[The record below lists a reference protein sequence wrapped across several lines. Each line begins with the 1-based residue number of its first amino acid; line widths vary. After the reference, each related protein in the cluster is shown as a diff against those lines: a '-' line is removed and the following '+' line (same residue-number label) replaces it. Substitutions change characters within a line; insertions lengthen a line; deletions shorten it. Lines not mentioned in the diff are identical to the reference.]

1 MAKAKPPKPPKPK
14 DVRYACALNVLSW
27 DQRLGAEVFDPYV
40 EDAGQNALGLRQ
52 ALSFHVSRPPG
63 PQEVSQDLGLRQSL
77 SWGVTS
83 PHVAPGPQEVSQDL
97 GLRQSLSWGVVA
109 PTGPP
114 AVNAETSI
122 WWQTHV
128 ATFNDPFST
137 NSPDDVLA
145 SSVLLVLA
153 HVDPSPPTSRGAAMA
168 RLASIL
174 AGTEGLEALGRV
186 LD

>member
-1 MAKAKPPKPPKPK
+1 MAKAKPPKPPNPK

-40 EDAGQNALGLRQ
+40 EDAGQNALGLHQ
-52 ALSFHVSRPPG
+52 ALSFQISRPPG
-63 PQEVSQDLGLRQSL
+63 PQEV
-77 SWGVTS
+77 
-83 PHVAPGPQEVSQDL
+83 PQDL

-109 PTGPP
+109 SP
-114 AVNAETSI
+114 AVLPVDPMTSM
-122 WWQTHV
+122 WWRVHV

-137 NSPDDVLA
+137 NSPDDILT